1 MFSNNGIDALI
12 SNLKEKLSK
21 KQLMRTSVQII
32 MTKQIKDNE
41 FESEV
46 INSKLPVLIDFWAEW
61 CGPCRML
68 SPILDQLS
76 EEMEGKVKI
85 VKMNIDEN
93 PETPSKFGVRG
104 IPTMLLFKEGK
115 QIATKVGAQ
124 PKNALQEWINS
135 SL

>member
-1 MFSNNGIDALI
+1 M
-12 SNLKEKLSK
+12 
-21 KQLMRTSVQII
+21 
-32 MTKQIKDNE
+32 
-41 FESEV
+41 
-46 INSKLPVLIDFWAEW
+46 PVLIDFWAEW
-61 CGPCRML
+61 CGPCLML
-68 SPILDQLS
+68 APILDQLS
-76 EEMEGKVKI
+76 EEMGAKIKI

-115 QIATKVGAQ
+115 QIATKVGVQ

>member
-1 MFSNNGIDALI
+1 
-12 SNLKEKLSK
+12 
-21 KQLMRTSVQII
+21 MRTSVQII
-32 MTKQIKDNE
+32 MTKQIKDSE

-46 INSKLPVLIDFWAEW
+46 INSRLPVLIDFWAEW

-115 QIATKVGAQ
+115 QIATKVGVQ

>member
-1 MFSNNGIDALI
+1 
-12 SNLKEKLSK
+12 
-21 KQLMRTSVQII
+21 

-46 INSKLPVLIDFWAEW
+46 LNSKLPVIIDFWAEW

-68 SPILDQLS
+68 APILDQLS

-93 PETPSKFGVRG
+93 PETPSKFGVSG

-115 QIATKVGAQ
+115 QIATKVGVQ
-124 PKNALQEWINS
+124 PKNVLQEWINS

>member
-1 MFSNNGIDALI
+1 
-12 SNLKEKLSK
+12 
-21 KQLMRTSVQII
+21 

-46 INSKLPVLIDFWAEW
+46 LNSKLPVIIDFWAEW

-68 SPILDQLS
+68 APILDQLS

-115 QIATKVGAQ
+115 QIATKVGVQ
-124 PKNALQEWINS
+124 TKNVLQEWINS

>member
-1 MFSNNGIDALI
+1 MAQEFTDA
-12 SNLKEKLSK
+12 NFK
-21 KQLMRTSVQII
+21 TSVL
-32 MTKQIKDNE
+32 D
-41 FESEV
+41 SD
-46 INSKLPVLIDFWAEW
+46 KLTVIDFWAEW

-76 EEMEGKVKI
+76 EEMDGKVKI

-115 QIATKVGAQ
+115 QIATKVGVQ

>member
-1 MFSNNGIDALI
+1 
-12 SNLKEKLSK
+12 
-21 KQLMRTSVQII
+21 MRTSVQII

-93 PETPSKFGVRG
+93 PETPSKCGVRG

-115 QIATKVGAQ
+115 QIATKVGVQ

>member
-1 MFSNNGIDALI
+1 
-12 SNLKEKLSK
+12 
-21 KQLMRTSVQII
+21 

-76 EEMEGKVKI
+76 EEMDGKVKI

-93 PETPSKFGVRG
+93 PETPSKFSVRG

-115 QIATKVGAQ
+115 QIATKVGVQ

>member
-1 MFSNNGIDALI
+1 
-12 SNLKEKLSK
+12 
-21 KQLMRTSVQII
+21 
-32 MTKQIKDNE
+32 MTKPIKDNE

-68 SPILDQLS
+68 APILDQLS
-76 EEMEGKVKI
+76 EEMGAKI
-85 VKMNIDEN
+85 KIIKMNIDEN

-115 QIATKVGAQ
+115 QIATKVGVQ
-124 PKNALQEWINS
+124 PKNVLQEWINS

>member
-1 MFSNNGIDALI
+1 
-12 SNLKEKLSK
+12 
-21 KQLMRTSVQII
+21 
-32 MTKQIKDNE
+32 MTKPIKDNE

-68 SPILDQLS
+68 APILDQLS
-76 EEMEGKVKI
+76 EEMGAKIKI

-115 QIATKVGAQ
+115 QIATKVGVQ

>member
-1 MFSNNGIDALI
+1 
-12 SNLKEKLSK
+12 
-21 KQLMRTSVQII
+21 

-46 INSKLPVLIDFWAEW
+46 LNSKLPVIIDFWAEW

-68 SPILDQLS
+68 APILDQLS

-115 QIATKVGAQ
+115 QIATKVGVQ
-124 PKNALQEWINS
+124 SKNVLQEWINS

>member
-1 MFSNNGIDALI
+1 
-12 SNLKEKLSK
+12 
-21 KQLMRTSVQII
+21 MRTSVQII

-68 SPILDQLS
+68 APILDQLS
-76 EEMEGKVKI
+76 EEMNDKVKI

-93 PETPSKFGVRG
+93 PETPSKFGV
-104 IPTMLLFKEGK
+104 
-115 QIATKVGAQ
+115 
-124 PKNALQEWINS
+124 
-135 SL
+135 

>member
-1 MFSNNGIDALI
+1 
-12 SNLKEKLSK
+12 
-21 KQLMRTSVQII
+21 
-32 MTKQIKDNE
+32 MTKPIKDNE

-68 SPILDQLS
+68 APILDQLS
-76 EEMEGKVKI
+76 EEMGAKIKI

-115 QIATKVGAQ
+115 QIATKVGVQ
-124 PKNALQEWINS
+124 LKNVLQEWINS

>member
-1 MFSNNGIDALI
+1 
-12 SNLKEKLSK
+12 
-21 KQLMRTSVQII
+21 MRTSVQII

-41 FESEV
+41 CESEV

-115 QIATKVGAQ
+115 QIATKVGVQ

>member
-1 MFSNNGIDALI
+1 
-12 SNLKEKLSK
+12 
-21 KQLMRTSVQII
+21 

-41 FESEV
+41 FKSEV

-76 EEMEGKVKI
+76 EEMDGKVKI

-115 QIATKVGAQ
+115 QIATKVGVQ

>member
-1 MFSNNGIDALI
+1 
-12 SNLKEKLSK
+12 
-21 KQLMRTSVQII
+21 

-46 INSKLPVLIDFWAEW
+46 IHSKLPVLIDFWAEW

-115 QIATKVGAQ
+115 QIATKVGVQ

>member
-1 MFSNNGIDALI
+1 
-12 SNLKEKLSK
+12 
-21 KQLMRTSVQII
+21 

-46 INSKLPVLIDFWAEW
+46 INSKLPVIIDFWAEW

-115 QIATKVGAQ
+115 QIATKVGVQ

>member
-1 MFSNNGIDALI
+1 M
-12 SNLKEKLSK
+12 
-21 KQLMRTSVQII
+21 
-32 MTKQIKDNE
+32 
-41 FESEV
+41 
-46 INSKLPVLIDFWAEW
+46 PVLIDFWAEW

-68 SPILDQLS
+68 APILDQLS
-76 EEMEGKVKI
+76 EEMGAKIKI

-115 QIATKVGAQ
+115 QIATKVGVQ
-124 PKNALQEWINS
+124 PKNVLQEWINS

>member
-1 MFSNNGIDALI
+1 MTAKHI
-12 SNLKEKLSK
+12 S
-21 KQLMRTSVQII
+21 
-32 MTKQIKDNE
+32 DDE
-41 FESEV
+41 FDGA
-46 INSKLPVLIDFWAEW
+46 IAAGGKPVLVDFWAEW

-76 EEMEGKVKI
+76 EEMDGKVKI

-115 QIATKVGAQ
+115 QIATKVGVQ

>member
-1 MFSNNGIDALI
+1 
-12 SNLKEKLSK
+12 
-21 KQLMRTSVQII
+21 MRTSVQII

-68 SPILDQLS
+68 APILDQLS
-76 EEMEGKVKI
+76 EEMNDKVKI

-115 QIATKVGAQ
+115 QIATKVGVQ